1 MRVVKAAAVQLSAL
15 REVSTCR
22 SSLCW
27 SIRKSGAFKAK
38 TNDPTLAKRLCHTC
52 HTAGATSARDFVY
65 TTYEAR

>member
-15 REVSTCR
+15 REISTCR

-38 TNDPTLAKRLCHTC
+38 TNDPTLAKRLCHT
-52 HTAGATSARDFVY
+52 AGATSARDFVY
-65 TTYEAR
+65 TTYEGR